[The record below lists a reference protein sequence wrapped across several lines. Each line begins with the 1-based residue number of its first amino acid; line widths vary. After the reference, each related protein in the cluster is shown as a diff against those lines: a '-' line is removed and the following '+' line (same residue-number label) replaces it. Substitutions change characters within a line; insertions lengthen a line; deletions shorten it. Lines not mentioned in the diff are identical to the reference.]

1 MKFLGKGTMEKISKA
16 EPQRELKKAKDFNF
30 IVMLDMLYVIHLQLL
45 KNCYLAVIS
54 EIVLKNIVRV

>member
-1 MKFLGKGTMEKISKA
+1 MEKISKA